1 MRSELPT
8 IRHASTICV
17 FLVAYVITVSATRNT
32 HHREKENG
40 ENVPNASDK
49 ASKTGLVIRDRINA
63 IAGVN
68 RHSNYKI
75 AEIIGKSERYVRDR
89 KDGKSDWKLGDIE
102 LYGEATGYTI
112 SEITAKEFNIKPA
125 VNER

>member
-1 MRSELPT
+1 MK
-8 IRHASTICV
+8 
-17 FLVAYVITVSATRNT
+17 
-32 HHREKENG
+32 KENG